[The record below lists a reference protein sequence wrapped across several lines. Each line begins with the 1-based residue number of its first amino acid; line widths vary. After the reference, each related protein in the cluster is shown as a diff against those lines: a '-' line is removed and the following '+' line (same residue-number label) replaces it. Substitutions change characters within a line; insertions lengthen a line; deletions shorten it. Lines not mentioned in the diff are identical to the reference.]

1 MLFIIPTRQVVVEVK
16 YYLVKIC
23 LRMKMDDLKMFGYE
37 LIRVWNRV
45 IAIEMQRRYRYEE
58 G

>member
-1 MLFIIPTRQVVVEVK
+1 MEVK
-16 YYLVKIC
+16 YYLVKVC

-37 LIRVWNRV
+37 LIRVWNRA
-45 IAIEMQRRYRYEE
+45 IAVEMQTRYRYEE